1 MTNWINMLTWD
12 VIRLADSSPMFH
24 FFGLLA
30 RGHDKSEGGVSGPS
44 GPPAYGV
51 SWALMLFCAILGLM
65 VTLTPIRRSIEVKRP
80 KDE

>member
-1 MTNWINMLTWD
+1 MSHWLFNASWEMF
-12 VIRLADSSPMFH
+12 RLADASPMLH

-30 RGHDKSEGGVSGPS
+30 RGHASDDGGGGAA

-65 VTLTPIRRSIEVKRP
+65 VTLTPIRRTSEIKKP

>member
-1 MTNWINMLTWD
+1 MSNWLFNASCEIF
-12 VIRLADSSPMFH
+12 RLADSSPMLH

-30 RGHDKSEGGVSGPS
+30 RGRASREDGGGGES

-65 VTLTPIRRSIEVKRP
+65 VTLTPIRRTSEVKKP

>member
-1 MTNWINMLTWD
+1 MTSYLYNAAWELF
-12 VIRLADSSPMFH
+12 RLADASPVLH

-30 RGHDKSEGGVSGPS
+30 RGHDHDPASNGPS
-44 GPPAYGV
+44 GPPSYGI

-65 VTLTPIRRSIEVKRP
+65 VTLTPSRRSVEIKKP

>member
-1 MTNWINMLTWD
+1 MTNLLNTLTWEM
-12 VIRLADSSPMFH
+12 VRLADSSPALH

-30 RGHDKSEGGVSGPS
+30 RGHDHSGEGNGPS

-65 VTLTPIRRSIEVKRP
+65 VTLTPIRRNIEIKKP

>member
-1 MTNWINMLTWD
+1 MVNWLNTAAWD
-12 VIRLADSSPMFH
+12 LVRFADSSPMLH

-30 RGHDKSEGGVSGPS
+30 RGHDRNEGGPGGAS

-65 VTLTPIRRSIEVKRP
+65 VTLTPIRRSIEIKRP

>member
-1 MTNWINMLTWD
+1 MTT
-12 VIRLADSSPMFH
+12 A
-24 FFGLLA
+24 A
-30 RGHDKSEGGVSGPS
+30 RATGPS

-65 VTLTPIRRSIEVKRP
+65 VTLTPIRRSIEIKKP

>member
-1 MTNWINMLTWD
+1 MGNWLYDAGWELF
-12 VIRLADSSPMFH
+12 RLADASPLLH

-30 RGHDKSEGGVSGPS
+30 RGHDPHEGGPGGAS

-65 VTLTPIRRSIEVKRP
+65 VTLTPIRRSMEIKKP

>member
-1 MTNWINMLTWD
+1 MIGRVYD
-12 VIRLADSSPMFH
+12 VAWELVRLADASPVLH

-30 RGHDKSEGGVSGPS
+30 RGHDRDPVNNGPS
-44 GPPAYGV
+44 GPPSYGI

-65 VTLTPIRRSIEVKRP
+65 VTLSPNRRSVEIKKP